1 MLYKYADK
9 FPRDIFQIFHL
20 KVLSARKLFLDC
32 RQLPGSSYKIGFF
45 RPSIQL
51 SWKSTLSSIFRY
63 KFHILK
69 KLVPEICNKRLSS
82 SQLAE
87 FLDGE
92 PTSVCHFYHSSMF
105 LSVCPSVHLSI
116 YHAPYLRN
124 RTSSDHNFWYSSV
137 KWWYLQA
144 FFSIFLF
151 FLFWAVSGGRKGG
164 GGGGLKGQKI
174 AENEK

>member
-1 MLYKYADK
+1 MLYKYTDK

-45 RPSIQL
+45 RPSMQL
-51 SWKSTLSSIFRY
+51 FWKSTLSSVFRY

-69 KLVPEICNKRLSS
+69 KLVPEIWDKRLSC
-82 SQLAE
+82 SQIAE
-87 FLDGE
+87 FLGGA
-92 PTSVCHFYHSSMF
+92 PTSVCHFYHSSMCP
-105 LSVCPSVHLSI
+105 SVCPSVRLSI
-116 YHAPYLRN
+116 CHAPYLRN
-124 RTSSDHNFWYSSV
+124 HTSSDHNFWYSCV

-144 FFSIFLF
+144 FFSIFK
-151 FLFWAVSGGRKGG
+151 FLFYFGLLGG
-164 GGGGLKGQKI
+164 GGVKGQKI